1 MTGKTAKGTVK
12 FYNAVKQFGF
22 INGDDGK
29 SYYFHATQIEK
40 GVKVSDGDKV
50 SFIVSQGERGP
61 RAENVRKAGDEE
73 QEAGES
79 DTESGSDEAS
89 SGDSDDDSD
98 DSEGDDVSEED

>member
-1 MTGKTAKGTVK
+1 MTGETAKGTVK

-40 GVKVSDGDKV
+40 GAKVSDGDKV

-61 RAENVRKAGDEE
+61 RAENVRKIAGDEE
-73 QEAGES
+73 KEANDENQEAGES
-79 DTESGSDEAS
+79 DTESKSDDGEEDGDVSDE
-89 SGDSDDDSD
+89 
-98 DSEGDDVSEED
+98 EE